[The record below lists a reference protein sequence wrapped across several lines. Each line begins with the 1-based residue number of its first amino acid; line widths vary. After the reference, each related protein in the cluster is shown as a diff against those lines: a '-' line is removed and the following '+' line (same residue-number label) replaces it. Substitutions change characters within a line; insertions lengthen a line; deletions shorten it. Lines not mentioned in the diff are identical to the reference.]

1 MRGGRRGSNGKRF
14 TFLSAVWF
22 LLVLTAMTSAFTAA
36 YFTTLIVYHWLG
48 LHPSLWIAQ
57 VINSFLGLVFTAL
70 FGSLIARIFARKLR
84 SKQTGV
90 FGPILQAM
98 ERIGHGDFSVRL
110 DEVDTDEHENALL
123 GSLVKSVNTMAAG
136 LKEWEAMRQEFISN
150 VSHEIQSPLTSIRGF
165 AQALQNDDLTAVD
178 RHHYLDIIENESTR
192 LSRVTENL
200 LRLAALDS
208 DHARFDP
215 RPYRVDKQV
224 RSLILACEPQW
235 TEKGIDMDAVLDEI
249 TLTGDEDLLSQVWI
263 NLIHNSIKFTP
274 PGGRVCVELHPR
286 YHAAE
291 LTVRDTGMG
300 ISAEDL
306 PRVFERFFK
315 ADVSRTSAAGG
326 SGLGLAIAKQ
336 IIEMHGGKIAVES
349 QPGAGTTFTVRLP
362 LEGG

>member
-1 MRGGRRGSNGKRF
+1 MGRGPGRKRL
-14 TFLSAVWF
+14 TLASLVWF
-22 LLVLTAMTSAFTAA
+22 LVILSAMTSAFTAA
-36 YFTTLIVYHWLG
+36 YFTTFVVYQWLG
-48 LHPSLWIAQ
+48 LHPSLWITQ
-57 VINSFLGLVFTAL
+57 VINSFLGLVLTAL
-70 FGSLIARIFARKLR
+70 MGSFFARVFSRRIR
-84 SKQTGV
+84 SEQTGV

-98 ERIGHGDFSVRL
+98 ERISHGDFSVRL
-110 DEVDTDEHENALL
+110 DEDLPADHENALL

-136 LKEWEAMRQEFISN
+136 LKEWEQMRQEFISN

-165 AQALQNDDLTAVD
+165 AQALQNDALTPD
-178 RHHYLDIIENESTR
+178 ERRHYLDIIENESTR

-208 DHARFDP
+208 DHARFEP
-215 RPYRVDKQV
+215 LPYRVDKQV

-235 TEKGIDMDAVLDEI
+235 TEKGIGMDALLDEV

-274 PGGRVCVELHPR
+274 PGGTVCVELHER

-291 LTVRDTGMG
+291 LTIRDTGIG

-306 PRVFERFFK
+306 PRVFERFYK
-315 ADVSRTSAAGG
+315 ADPSRTSAAGG

-336 IIEMHGGKIAVES
+336 IVEMHSGTIVVES
-349 QPGAGTTFTVRLP
+349 QPGAGTVFTVRLP
-362 LEGG
+362 PGG